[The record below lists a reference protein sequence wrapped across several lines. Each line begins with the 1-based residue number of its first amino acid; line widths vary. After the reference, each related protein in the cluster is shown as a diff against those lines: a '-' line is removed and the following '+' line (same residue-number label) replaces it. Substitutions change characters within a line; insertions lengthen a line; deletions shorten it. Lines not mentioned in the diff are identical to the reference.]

1 MWERSLRVN
10 FLLNTIMKKTFIPIL
25 FALLV
30 VNLTSCGG
38 KSDAPGTADS
48 TKNATGT
55 QTAGAPAGSKF
66 KMKAGIAEGT
76 MEMMGQKVQIK
87 MAFDDWGNKTMN
99 ETSGEM
105 MGQKMHQVNI
115 TKDSM
120 TYVLDM
126 IKKTG
131 QSMKA
136 KPDDMNFANMT
147 PEELKAKGV
156 KEIGKE
162 TINGRECIVYEI
174 DPNANAPKQP
184 QGAGAPPQPDMK
196 GKFWVWNNFPVKM
209 EMGKMMNM
217 QMTKIEETTPP
228 ASVFEVPADIKMSA
242 M

>member
-1 MWERSLRVN
+1 
-10 FLLNTIMKKTFIPIL
+10 MKKLLSIL
-25 FALLV
+25 FVLAFAATTLV
-30 VNLTSCGG
+30 SCGG

-55 QTAGAPAGSKF
+55 QTASAPAGSKF

-87 MAFDDWGNKTMN
+87 MAFDDWGNKMMN

-115 TKDSM
+115 TKDNM

-126 IKKTG
+126 TKKTG
-131 QSMKA
+131 QSMAA

-147 PEELKAKGV
+147 PEELKAKGI

-162 TINGRECIVYEI
+162 TVNGKECIVYEI
-174 DPNANAPKQP
+174 DPNAVAPKQP

-196 GKFWVWNNFPVKM
+196 GKFWVWNNFPIKM
-209 EMGKMMNM
+209 EMGKMMKM
-217 QMTKIEETTPP
+217 EMTKIEETTPP
-228 ASVFEVPADIKMSA
+228 ANVFEIPADIKMSA